1 MLLIEVMSRITLIKN
16 INKKLQR
23 RRMLMKKRILIA
35 VMTFILCGTSA
46 NLTHAGARNDVQLR
60 TESRILDDGWYDVGD
75 WDDNGST
82 DNDGWDMD
90 NDSQDDNT
98 DGWDDD
104 YWDDDG
110 WDDDSWDDD
119 NDNIDDW
126 DTDDDWEEDVTLA
139 LTDISVN
146 PKSKIIKKGKVFYIE
161 IVPANKNDWVSSD
174 EWEEV
179 CGDNI
184 ASVEFTSTKSSIV
197 SASKFN
203 GKIKGKKKGTAIIKT
218 KITLINNE
226 SIVLKTKV
234 TVKK

>member
-1 MLLIEVMSRITLIKN
+1 MR
-16 INKKLQR
+16 
-23 RRMLMKKRILIA
+23 KRILIA
-35 VMTFILCGTSA
+35 VMSVMLCVASVQW
-46 NLTHAGARNDVQLR
+46 THADAKNKLQLR
-60 TESRILDDGWYDVGD
+60 TEPRFSDDGWYDVGG
-75 WDDNGST
+75 WDDDT
-82 DNDGWDMD
+82 DNNDWNQD
-90 NDSQDDNT
+90 NDTQDDDT
-98 DGWDDD
+98 DYWDDD

-110 WDDDSWDDD
+110 WDDDYWDDD
-119 NDNIDDW
+119 DEEDW
-126 DTDDDWEEDVTLA
+126 DDDDNWDDDVTLS
-139 LTDISVN
+139 LTDIAVN
-146 PKSKIIKKGKVFYIE
+146 PKSKIIKKGRSFYIE

>member
-1 MLLIEVMSRITLIKN
+1 MR
-16 INKKLQR
+16 KK
-23 RRMLMKKRILIA
+23 ILIA
-35 VMTFILCGTSA
+35 VMAVMLCVTSVQW
-46 NLTHAGARNDVQLR
+46 THAVAKNKSQLR
-60 TESRILDDGWYDVGD
+60 TEPRISDDGWYDVGG
-75 WDDNGST
+75 WDDNDDT
-82 DNDGWDMD
+82 DN
-90 NDSQDDNT
+90 NTQDDDT
-98 DGWDDD
+98 DYWDDD
-104 YWDDDG
+104 YWDDDY
-110 WDDDSWDDD
+110 WDDD
-119 NDNIDDW
+119 NWDDGYWDDDDEEDW
-126 DTDDDWEEDVTLA
+126 DTDDNWEEDVTLS
-139 LTDISVN
+139 LTDIAVN
-146 PKSKIIKKGKVFYIE
+146 PKSKIIKKGRSFYIE

>member
-1 MLLIEVMSRITLIKN
+1 MR
-16 INKKLQR
+16 KK
-23 RRMLMKKRILIA
+23 ILIA
-35 VMTFILCGTSA
+35 VMAVMLCMVSVQW
-46 NLTHAGARNDVQLR
+46 THVAAKNKVQLR
-60 TESRILDDGWYDVGD
+60 TEGLSDDGWYDVGD
-75 WDDNGST
+75 WNDNDDT
-82 DNDGWDMD
+82 DNNGWDTD
-90 NDSQDDNT
+90 NNTQDNNT

-104 YWDDDG
+104 YWDDDA
-110 WDDDSWDDD
+110 DSWDDGD
-119 NDNIDDW
+119 SEEDW
-126 DTDDDWEEDVTLA
+126 DDDDESWEEDVTLS
-139 LTDISVN
+139 LNDISVN
-146 PKSKIIKKGKVFYIE
+146 PKSKIIKKGRSFYIE

-203 GKIKGKKKGTAIIKT
+203 GKIKAKKKGTAIIKT

>member
-1 MLLIEVMSRITLIKN
+1 M
-16 INKKLQR
+16 
-23 RRMLMKKRILIA
+23 A
-35 VMTFILCGTSA
+35 VVLCGTSA
-46 NLTHAGARNDVQLR
+46 NLTHAGARNDVQLH
-60 TESRILDDGWYDVGD
+60 TESRIPDDGWYDVGD

-184 ASVEFTSTKSSIV
+184 ASVEFTSTKSLS
-197 SASKFN
+197 
-203 GKIKGKKKGTAIIKT
+203 
-218 KITLINNE
+218 LIH
-226 SIVLKTKV
+226 I
-234 TVKK
+234 

>member
-1 MLLIEVMSRITLIKN
+1 MLLTEVIPKITLIKS

-23 RRMLMKKRILIA
+23 RRMLMRKRILIA
-35 VMTFILCGTSA
+35 VMAVMLCGTSA
-46 NLTHAGARNDVQLR
+46 KWAHAGARNGMQLR
-60 TESRILDDGWYDVGD
+60 TESSIPDDGWYDVGD
-75 WDDNGST
+75 WDDNSST

-90 NDSQDDNT
+90 NDLQDDNT
-98 DGWDDD
+98 DGWDDN
-104 YWDDDG
+104 YWDDDN
-110 WDDDSWDDD
+110 WDDDY
-119 NDNIDDW
+119 
-126 DTDDDWEEDVTLA
+126 WEEDVTLA

>member
-1 MLLIEVMSRITLIKN
+1 MKTISVLIPCYNEEENVEPIARAVTE
-16 INKKLQR
+16 
-23 RRMLMKKRILIA
+23 ILEKELPQYDYEL
-35 VMTFILCGTSA
+35 VFI
-46 NLTHAGARNDVQLR
+46 
-60 TESRILDDGWYDVGD
+60 
-75 WDDNGST
+75 
-82 DNDGWDMD
+82 D